1 MKTQKNKDEKCHRF
15 WLYDLNPITMRKN
28 EEKREMKPS
37 KSPWH
42 NI

>member
-1 MKTQKNKDEKCHRF
+1 MQTKKRKDEKCHRF

-28 EEKREMKPS
+28 EKKRDKIS